1 MHKNREGLSM
11 TRIRALILA
20 VIGAPV
26 MALAVTTGTASAAT
40 AQPFQATFVDIYSQ
54 CKPSFPV
61 VFCGDGNVAGV
72 GKATSTVTLESIG
85 RPNPATG
92 CQALTAVRKITLD
105 DVVGSLT
112 LTESGTKCPP
122 SLAAAANAEGPYD
135 LGPYTVSKTYTV
147 TGASGVFAGAT
158 SSGTD
163 INRSAG
169 NSQVS
174 VISGTLTTPA

>member
-1 MHKNREGLSM
+1 MDKNREGLSM

-40 AQPFQATFVDIYSQ
+40 TQPFRATFVDIYSQ
-54 CKPSFPV
+54 CQPVKPV

-72 GKATSTVTLESIG
+72 GKATSSVRLTSFHPGTPCS
-85 RPNPATG
+85 
-92 CQALTAVRKITLD
+92 ALTAVRTITLD
-105 DVVGSLT
+105 DGRHSSLT
-112 LTESGTKCPP
+112 LTESGTLCPT
-122 SLAAAANAEGPYD
+122 SAANNGQGPQMPKTR
-135 LGPYTVSKTYTV
+135 PYTVDKNYTV
-147 TGASGVFAGAT
+147 TSGTGVFADAIGG
-158 SSGTD
+158 SGTD

-174 VISGTLTTPA
+174 VISGTLTTA